1 MKQDIHPIY
10 FPEAKIVCA
19 CGHVFTMGATKKEM
33 EVEICSYCHPFYTGK
48 EKLVDTAGR
57 VEKYQTK
64 VKKSSVLKAAAPVRR
79 STRARK
85 EQRSAKQILTT
96 VPKSEGTRRAP
107 KANKAGVK

>member
-1 MKQDIHPIY
+1 MRTRVYYGGDQ
-10 FPEAKIVCA
+10 
-19 CGHVFTMGATKKEM
+19 KEM

-79 STRARK
+79 STRVRK
-85 EQRSAKQILTT
+85 EQRSAKQILTAA
-96 VPKSEGTRRAP
+96 PKSEGARRAP
-107 KANKAGVK
+107 KANRADAK